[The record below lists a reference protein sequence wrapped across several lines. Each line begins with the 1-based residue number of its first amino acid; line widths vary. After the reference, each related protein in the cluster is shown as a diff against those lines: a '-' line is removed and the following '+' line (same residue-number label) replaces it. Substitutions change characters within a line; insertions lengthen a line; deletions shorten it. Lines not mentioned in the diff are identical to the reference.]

1 MIFKKIKI
9 CSLFSGIG
17 GFETGIFNAI
27 KKENCEVVFASE
39 IDKFASRAYELIY
52 RHKPYGDITLIDEKE
67 IPDHDLLIAGFPC
80 QAFSVAGKRLGFED
94 TRGTLF
100 FEIARI
106 AREKKPKV
114 LLLENVKGLLSHR
127 QGDTISTMIGILS
140 DIGYKV
146 DYEILNSKYF
156 GVAQNRERVIIVAI
170 REIEAEEWD
179 LNKCHPIVKATKE
192 KIKQMQDIQTFNFD
206 YPKQIEVTKRIRDFL
221 EEYVPEKYYMEEEK
235 THRLIEEIKSKIE
248 ETDFKEGDIHKI
260 YDIPREI
267 INDNERQRRLYG
279 IEGISPTLLARSDTP
294 KILLVGYLDMKAG
307 KQIRSVY
314 DQDGLSPTI
323 DTAQGGH
330 RQVKI
335 LLKPEYRIRK
345 LTPLEC
351 FRLQGFPDEY
361 YHILR
366 ENKFSDTQ
374 LYKMTG
380 NAVTTTKI
388 EKVFE
393 KVLAYLV

>member
-1 MIFKKIKI
+1 
-9 CSLFSGIG
+9 
-17 GFETGIFNAI
+17 
-27 KKENCEVVFASE
+27 
-39 IDKFASRAYELIY
+39 
-52 RHKPYGDITLIDEKE
+52 
-67 IPDHDLLIAGFPC
+67 
-80 QAFSVAGKRLGFED
+80 
-94 TRGTLF
+94 LF
-100 FEIARI
+100 FEIVRI

-114 LLLENVKGLLSHR
+114 LLLENVKGLLNHND
-127 QGDTISTMIGILS
+127 GDTFSTMVGILS
-140 DIGYKV
+140 DIGYTV
-146 DYEILNSKYF
+146 DFEILNSKYF
-156 GVAQNRERVIIVAI
+156 DVAQNRERVIIVAV
-170 REIEAEEWD
+170 RDQQNEEWN
-179 LNKCHPIVKATKE
+179 LNKCHPVVKETKE
-192 KIKQMQDIQTFNFD
+192 KIKQIEGLRTFNFN
-206 YPKQIEVTKRIRDFL
+206 YPEQIHVRKRIRDFL
-221 EEYVPEKYYMEEEK
+221 EEEVSEKYYIEEEK
-235 THRLIEEIKSKIE
+235 TRRLIEEIKVKIR
-248 ETDFKEGDIHKI
+248 ETSFVEGDIHKI
-260 YDIPREI
+260 CDIPREI

-279 IEGISPTLLARSDTP
+279 IDGISPTLLARSDTP

-361 YHILR
+361 FHILR

-374 LYKMTG
+374 LYKMAG

-393 KVLAYLV
+393 RLLEYLT